1 MPPDKYSA
9 IWVSHS
15 SISDFLRCPRAYFLK
30 NVYRDSK
37 NNHKIKLM
45 TPSLAL
51 GQCAHEVLESLSVL
65 PKEKRLGDS
74 LVTKFNEVWKTVSG
88 KKGGFPNEEVEYRY
102 RMRGEEMMRRV
113 MNHPGPIT
121 ELSVKINMDL
131 PYFWLDEDE
140 NIILC
145 GKIDWLKYIPE
156 IDSVQIIDFKTGK
169 REEDADSLQLP
180 IYHLLA
186 QNCQKRKVS
195 GASYWYLGFSDV
207 LTDKVL
213 PDLEEGR
220 KRVLEVAREIKIARQ
235 IERFKCPQGDA
246 GCPDCRPFETI
257 ARGEAEFVGND
268 NYGADVYILPVM
280 SDDENREGTVL

>member
-9 IWVSHS
+9 TWVSHS
-15 SISDFLRCPRAYFLK
+15 SISDFLRCPRAYYLK
-30 NVYRDSK
+30 NVYRDPK

-51 GQCAHEVLESLSVL
+51 GQIAHEVLESLSVL
-65 PKEKRLGDS
+65 PREKRLQDS
-74 LVTKFNEVWKTVSG
+74 LVTKFNEAWKNVSG

-131 PYFWLDEDE
+131 PYFWLDEEE

-145 GKIDWLKYIPE
+145 GKIDWLKYLPE

-169 REEDADSLQLP
+169 REEDAGSLQLP
-180 IYHLLA
+180 IYNLLV

-195 GASYWYLGFSDV
+195 NAGYWYLGFSDV
-207 LTDKVL
+207 LTDKIL

-220 KRVLEVAREIKIARQ
+220 ARVLDVARQIKMARQ
-235 IERFKCPQGDA
+235 IERFKCPNGDA
-246 GCPDCRPFETI
+246 GCPDCRSFEII
-257 ARGEAEFVGND
+257 ARGEAELVGVDSYN
-268 NYGADVYILPVM
+268 ADVYILPIAV
-280 SDDENREGTVL
+280 DDEDREGSIL

>member
-9 IWVSHS
+9 TWVSHS

-30 NVYRDSK
+30 NVYRDPK

-51 GQCAHEVLESLSVL
+51 GQIAHEVLESLSIL
-65 PKEKRLGDS
+65 PREKRLQDS
-74 LVTKFNEVWKTVSG
+74 LVAKFNEAWKNVSG
-88 KKGGFPNEEVEYRY
+88 KKGGFPNDEVEYRY
-102 RMRGEEMMRRV
+102 RLRGEEMMRRV
-113 MNHPGPIT
+113 MNHPGPVS

-131 PYFWLDEDE
+131 PYFWLNEEE

-169 REEDADSLQLP
+169 REEDSDSLQLP
-180 IYHLLA
+180 IYNLLV
-186 QNCQKRKVS
+186 QNCQKRKVA
-195 GASYWYLGFSDV
+195 GASYWYLDFSDV

-220 KRVLEVAREIKIARQ
+220 TRVLDVARQVKIARQ
-235 IERFKCPQGDA
+235 IERFKCPNGDA
-246 GCPDCRPFETI
+246 GCPDCRPFELI
-257 ARGEAEFVGND
+257 ARGGAELVGVD
-268 NYGADVYILPVM
+268 NFGADVYILPMASV
-280 SDDENREGTVL
+280 DEDREGTVL